1 LELIAMLQSGM
12 AQALRSRRRLRADP
26 AAAGQG
32 DATPSL

>member
-12 AQALRSRRRLRADP
+12 AQALRRCRRLRTAP